1 MQPTP
6 RALLLFALTVA
17 VAVPWVL
24 AFGRWWEMGA
34 VLSLTALLALAVDGA
49 LAPGRRRVTIDAR
62 VPDLISIGRPAPL
75 SVALSTGRNPGGRC
89 SVLAEVSG
97 PIQQPA
103 VASVGWSAA
112 GEAFAEWPLTAQ
124 RRGEGRLERI
134 WLRCTGPLGLMAV
147 HSRYEIGKAIAVT
160 PDIASVRVAA
170 LNFAQRD
177 ALFGQKAMRQQ
188 GEGSEFR
195 ALREYVPG
203 HDHRSL
209 DWKQSAKHRKLMSKE
224 FFTER
229 NQQIVFAFDC
239 GYLMSQPLGDAPR
252 LDHAINAGLRMA
264 HVSLLSGDRVGVF
277 GFDSRVRAFARP
289 IGGTANFSLVQRQM
303 ARLAYRAEESNY
315 TLALMDLMGRLDRRS
330 LIVVMT
336 DFADTVGAEL
346 MVDNLR
352 RLAAKHL
359 VLFVVLADR
368 QLAQLAAAR
377 PETFQGLGR
386 SVFAQDFESER
397 EVVLQRLRRLGVQCL
412 QADPQQL
419 GVELINRYLDIK
431 RRDML

>member
-17 VAVPWVL
+17 LAVPWVL
-24 AFGRWWEMGA
+24 AFGQWWEMGA
-34 VLSLTALLALAVDGA
+34 ALSLTALLALAIDGA
-49 LAPGRRRVTIDAR
+49 LAPGRRRVRVETK
-62 VPDLISIGRPAPL
+62 VPDLISIGSPARL
-75 SVALSTGRNPGGRC
+75 SVALAAGRNPGGRC
-89 SVLAEVSG
+89 SVLAELSG
-97 PIQQPA
+97 PIQPPA
-103 VASVGWSAA
+103 VATIDWSGA
-112 GEAFAEWPLTAQ
+112 GEGLAEWLLTGK
-124 RRGEGRLERI
+124 RRGEARLERI

-147 HSRYEIGKAIAVT
+147 HSRYEIGKAIAIT
-160 PDIASVRVAA
+160 PDIAAVRVAA

-203 HDHRSL
+203 LDHRSI

-239 GYLMSQPLGDAPR
+239 GYLMSQPLGDVPR

-264 HVSLLSGDRVGVF
+264 HVSMLSGDRVGVF
-277 GFDSRVRAFARP
+277 GFDSRVRVFARP
-289 IGGTANFSLVQRQM
+289 IGSMTNFPLIQRQM

-352 RLAAKHL
+352 RLAGKHL

-368 QLAQLAAAR
+368 QLAQVAAAR
-377 PETFQGLGR
+377 PETFLTLGR
-386 SVFAQDFESER
+386 SVFAQDFEAER
-397 EVVLQRLRRLGVQCL
+397 EIVLQRLRRMGVQCV
-412 QADPQQL
+412 QAEPGQL